1 MIHVVMGFVINQKG
15 HILIEQ
21 RGQYQYESVA
31 WELPGGKV
39 EPGETALVA
48 LRREFEEE
56 LSIEIVQAKPLLQ
69 IPYDSQDRKMLLDIW
84 LIEQFSGQI
93 TGLEGQSLR
102 WVNKDEFIAFF
113 GLAKTDNET
122 DKILDDLLKN
132 RTRCIQDKNF

>member
-21 RGQYQYESVA
+21 RGEYQYESVA

>member
-122 DKILDDLLKN
+122 DKILNDLLKK